1 MAKEKLNTTLQI
13 RLTTKEKNQI
23 KMLAG
28 LYAGGNISLWIIYSS
43 LSVDPKFLRNNEI
56 KLSKRNK
63 KKGGPV
69 SSRLRLKKY

>member
-63 KKGGPV
+63 KGGPV